1 MITGPEIVPI
11 ERSKCEPPTIPRD
24 SGPVEPMRIAIFSV
38 RYSPNLGDGL
48 LSECL
53 EAELLIR
60 VPHASIETLDLAGRT
75 RYVEGTKVRASAL
88 ATLHRSPQAIRHL
101 LAETVLGRRL
111 QNKLRP
117 RWREALR
124 GVHAVI
130 VGGGNLFSDSDLNF
144 PLKIDAAMSEV
155 RAANLPAAV
164 FAIGASDNWTDRGQA
179 LFRRAFV
186 GTSLCF
192 ASARDPRSADVWR
205 RRLAPVGVREA
216 CVVHDPGLL
225 TAFHFPRSAS
235 EKRNGPLIGLGLTH
249 PAALKY
255 HSDERSIS
263 AQTQEAWYLELAR
276 SCVARGWR
284 VAVFTNGSPE
294 DEAYLA
300 QLRPKLAGAVSD
312 GAISFL
318 PRFGNSRELAA
329 FVSTLDLLMAH
340 RLHANIA
347 AYSYGVPQIG
357 FSWDVKLKS
366 FLAQVGR
373 AHCIGTVGADSVE
386 TVIDLARRQL
396 EEGVD
401 TNRHA
406 ALLAQAR
413 DDVGKLS
420 DALTS
425 SVFAASSRR
434 VRSPAPS
441 DA

>member
-1 MITGPEIVPI
+1 MITSQEIVPI
-11 ERSKCEPPTIPRD
+11 ERSKCEPRTIPRD
-24 SGPVEPMRIAIFSV
+24 SGPVDPVRIAIFSV

-53 EAELLIR
+53 EAELLNR
-60 VPHASIETLDLAGRT
+60 LPRASIEALDLAGRT
-75 RYVEGTKVRASAL
+75 RYVDRATLRASAL
-88 ATLHRSPQAIRHL
+88 ATLHRSPQALRHL

-111 QNKLRP
+111 QTKLRP

-124 GVHAVI
+124 RVDAVI

-155 RAANLPAAV
+155 RAAKLPAAV
-164 FAIGASDNWTDRGQA
+164 FAVGASDNWTDRGQA

-186 GTSLCF
+186 GAPLCF

-225 TAFHFPRSAS
+225 TAFHFPRSAT

-249 PAALKY
+249 PVVVKY
-255 HSDERSIS
+255 HSDEHNIS
-263 AQTQEAWYLELAR
+263 AQAQEAWYLALAR

-300 QLRPKLAGAVSD
+300 QLRPKLAGVDS
-312 GAISFL
+312 GSAISFL

-329 FVSTLDLLMAH
+329 FVSMLDLLMAH

-373 AHCIGTVGADSVE
+373 AHCISTVGADSVE

-406 ALLAQAR
+406 AVLAQAR
-413 DDVGKLS
+413 HDVGKLS
-420 DALTS
+420 DALMS
-425 SVFAASSRR
+425 AVFAA
-434 VRSPAPS
+434 RS
-441 DA
+441 